1 MASEAAIYG
10 LKLGELRGLPAPV
23 KKKLVRQIVRIAN
36 TSYQRG
42 FQDGTLGRDSRQ
54 VAILPLWRVTDDS
67 ALATAS
73 LAKPKPRVQSP
84 GGGQKS
90 RQWASLWL

>member
-10 LKLGELRGLPAPV
+10 LKLDELRGLPAPV

-54 VAILPLWRVTDDS
+54 VAILPLWRVTEQAPAIAVS
-67 ALATAS
+67 KTPQA
-73 LAKPKPRVQSP
+73 
-84 GGGQKS
+84 
-90 RQWASLWL
+90 